1 MWTLRFLLITS
12 LALIF
17 PMSQAAEKP
26 VLVDINTASQYELM
40 TLHGVGEKKAEAILK
55 YRELHGLFQST
66 YEITEVYGIGDKL
79 FEYNEPTMI
88 VTFPKEETTVLP
100 PLPELTTPKNTSSS
114 TASKK
119 TSETMRY

>member
-17 PMSQAAEKP
+17 SMSQAAEKP

-66 YEITEVYGIGDKL
+66 YEITEVYGTGDKL
-79 FEYNEPTMI
+79 FEYNEPSMI
-88 VTFPKEETTVLP
+88 VTFPKEETTALP
-100 PLPELTTPKNTSSS
+100 PLPETTIPKDTSSS
-114 TASKK
+114 TAA
-119 TSETMRY
+119 E